1 MTRSDEELIVAMAG
15 GDREAFAE
23 IYRRRRADV
32 YRFAAHMTGDPAAAE
47 DVTQDV
53 FMAVIH
59 DARRYDARRAAVVS
73 WLLGIARNHARR
85 RLSKDRALDP
95 LPEAAI
101 REIAVSPDPVSG
113 LARER
118 QIAALR
124 QALVALPV
132 AYREAVILC
141 DLQEL
146 TYADAA
152 AALGC
157 ALGTVRSRLHR
168 GRAMLG
174 SRLRGEQRSWARWP
188 ARDWVL

>member
-23 IYRRRRADV
+23 IYRRRRPDV

-59 DARRYDARRAAVVS
+59 EARRYDARRAAVVS

-95 LPEAAI
+95 LPEAPTDSMTI
-101 REIAVSPDPVSG
+101 SPDPVAG

-124 QALVALPV
+124 RALAALPV
-132 AYREAVILC
+132 AYREVVVLC

-157 ALGTVRSRLHR
+157 AVGTVRSRLHR
-168 GRAMLG
+168 GRRMLG
-174 SRLRGEQRSWARWP
+174 SRLRGEQRSFARWP

>member
-23 IYRRRRADV
+23 IYRRRRPDV
-32 YRFAAHMTGDPAAAE
+32 YRFAVHMTGDPAAAE

-53 FMAVIH
+53 FMAVIQE
-59 DARRYDARRAAVVS
+59 ARRYDVRRAPVVS
-73 WLLGIARNHARR
+73 WLLGIARNQARR
-85 RLSKDRALDP
+85 RLSNDRALDP
-95 LPEAAI
+95 LPETPSGSTTI
-101 REIAVSPDPVSG
+101 SPDPVAG

-118 QIAALR
+118 QVAALR
-124 QALVALPV
+124 RALAALPV
-132 AYREAVILC
+132 AYREVVVLC

-168 GRAMLG
+168 GRGMLG
-174 SRLRGEQRSWARWP
+174 SRLRGEERSLARWP
-188 ARDWVL
+188 TRDWVL

>member
-1 MTRSDEELIVAMAG
+1 MARSDEELIVATAR

-23 IYRRRRADV
+23 IYRRRRPDV
-32 YRFAAHMTGDPAAAE
+32 YRFAVHITGNPAAAE
-47 DVTQDV
+47 DVAQDV

-59 DARRYDARRAAVVS
+59 EARRYDPACAAVVS

-85 RLSKDRALDP
+85 RLAKDRVLDP
-95 LPEAAI
+95 LI
-101 REIAVSPDPVSG
+101 GTQIDNITVSQDPVLG

-118 QIAALR
+118 QIATLRKALC
-124 QALVALPV
+124 ALPL
-132 AYREAVILC
+132 AYREAVVLC

-157 ALGTVRSRLHR
+157 AVGTVRSRLHR

-174 SRLRGEQRSWARWP
+174 SLVRGEQRSFARWP